1 MKIILLFLLLVL
13 IIPQTEAHIIGGSQ
27 VEVNGVIFQFITDP
41 AFVVEDEDFYLS
53 FSLQDAF
60 TDIGLEN
67 LTQAEI
73 IFFDDSGKIL
83 DRISVPN
90 NDIIEG
96 DFSIKYN
103 IGNDGIYD
111 VKIEVL
117 EEGKVAKIDTQF
129 RILVANKSILQDSS
143 FIIGIAISLII
154 IGLIIKNRVIDR

>member
-103 IGNDGIYD
+103 ICLLY
-111 VKIEVL
+111 
-117 EEGKVAKIDTQF
+117 TSPSP
-129 RILVANKSILQDSS
+129 RDS
-143 FIIGIAISLII
+143 
-154 IGLIIKNRVIDR
+154 

>member
-1 MKIILLFLLLVL
+1 M
-13 IIPQTEAHIIGGSQ
+13 A
-27 VEVNGVIFQFITDP
+27 D
-41 AFVVEDEDFYLS
+41 
-53 FSLQDAF
+53 
-60 TDIGLEN
+60 
-67 LTQAEI
+67 LTQVEI
-73 IFFDDSGKIL
+73 IFFDNSGTIL
-83 DRISVPN
+83 DRESVPN